1 MTLREPAL
9 RMRCSRCG
17 KKAAAAMAVA
27 APAEGGC
34 RSNLIKP
41 TRSTRIVDWV
51 YRCSGEQGYL
61 AQDTAQFVT
70 FFAPGVVQPRPRV
83 CLG

>member
-27 APAEGGC
+27 APAEGDAEATSLNQRVQRGLSIGC
-34 RSNLIKP
+34 
-41 TRSTRIVDWV
+41 IV
-51 YRCSGEQGYL
+51 
-61 AQDTAQFVT
+61 AQESKVILLKTLRNSLHSLRRGLCNRGRAC
-70 FFAPGVVQPRPRV
+70 A
-83 CLG
+83 